1 MPRGQPRLPDV
12 QPAAQPD
19 TSARQRVGRMKGWMK
34 RTTGALLLL
43 LGVAAGSR
51 LIYALLVPELP
62 LLVYGLLLLGVYAIA
77 LGFVRRL

>member
-1 MPRGQPRLPDV
+1 
-12 QPAAQPD
+12 
-19 TSARQRVGRMKGWMK
+19 MKGWMK